1 MIVASTRP
9 TRSADRVAPWVA
21 RRASEHADFDVEVL
35 DLRDWPLPFFQ
46 EHFGSLGDPADPSY
60 SDPAV
65 KRWVGKIAE
74 ADAYLVV
81 TPEYNRSVP
90 ATLKNAFDSVFAS
103 SAFRNKPIAAVGYST
118 GVAGGSRAVEH
129 LAQIAIA
136 AEMAPLRS
144 SVVIPSVLTAF
155 TDGEPREPMAEASL
169 TVLLDDLAWWSST
182 LKRARDEGELPLAV
196 MRVQAALAAN

>member
-9 TRSADRVAPWVA
+9 TRSADHVAPWVA
-21 RRASEHADFDVEVL
+21 RKAGEHEAFDVEVL
-35 DLRDWPLPFFQ
+35 DLREWPLPFFQ

-118 GVAGGSRAVEH
+118 GVGGGSRAVEH
-129 LAQIAIA
+129 LAHIAIA
-136 AEMAPLRS
+136 AEMAPMRS
-144 SVVIPSVLTAF
+144 SLVVPSVLSAF
-155 TDGEPREPMAEASL
+155 ADGEPRDPMTAISL
-169 TVLLDDLAWWSST
+169 DVLLDDLAWWSST
-182 LKRARDEGELPLAV
+182 LRRARDEGQLPLAV
-196 MRVQAALAAN
+196 MRVQAALAAS

>member
-9 TRSADRVAPWVA
+9 TRSADHVAPWVA
-21 RRASEHADFDVEVL
+21 RKAGAHEAFEVEVL

-81 TPEYNRSVP
+81 TPEHNRSVP

-136 AEMAPLRS
+136 AEMAPMRS
-144 SVVIPSVLTAF
+144 SLVVPSVLTAF
-155 TDGEPREPMAEASL
+155 AEGEPRDPMTAISL
-169 TVLLDDLAWWSST
+169 DVLLDDLAWWSST
-182 LKRARDEGELPLAV
+182 LRRARDEGQLPLAV